1 MIWRVSSFVHRRKH
15 PQIVNNQFILR
26 GVNSRFLLL
35 HREKILKYVYNHRRE
50 GKSLCN
56 NRMKKKQTR
65 IDLEE
70 STPPMRITAKTSGQQ
85 RELRRYACLEEGRGG
100 RATPK

>member
-35 HREKILKYVYNHRRE
+35 HRENIYDYQSESKLRVNRFVHRR
-50 GKSLCN
+50 KHPRIVN
-56 NRMKKKQTR
+56 NQKETKN
-65 IDLEE
+65 
-70 STPPMRITAKTSGQQ
+70 
-85 RELRRYACLEEGRGG
+85 
-100 RATPK
+100 